1 MAPICVDALLHADDI
16 AIIGKNS
23 QELQKLIDLAQ
34 EYAAENT
41 FKFNAAKCVW
51 VGEQCE
57 KGLRMDSTFLKGVES
72 FEYLGITFDKKG
84 INVKKQ
90 VSRMCS
96 NARKSH
102 FILKRIGFN
111 GQGFLIDTNLR
122 LY

>member
-1 MAPICVDALLHADDI
+1 M
-16 AIIGKNS
+16 
-23 QELQKLIDLAQ
+23 DL
-34 EYAAENT
+34 
-41 FKFNAAKCVW
+41 W

-57 KGLRMDSTFLKGVES
+57 KGLWMDGTRLKRVES

-96 NARKSH
+96 NARKTH

-111 GQGFLIDTNLR
+111 GQGFSINTNLR
-122 LY
+122 LYRSLVRSRMEYGLAIMNVNKGNLKCLETA

>member
-1 MAPICVDALLHADDI
+1 MQMKLPLK
-16 AIIGKNS
+16 GKNS

-34 EYAAENT
+34 EYAA
-41 FKFNAAKCVW
+41 KCVW

-57 KGLRMDSTFLKGVES
+57 RGLRMDSTFLKGVES
-72 FEYLGITFDKKG
+72 FEYLGITFDKKE

-96 NARKSH
+96 NARKAH

-111 GQGFLIDTNLR
+111 GQGFSIDTNLR